1 MAISASVN
9 GSIAWQASAVH
20 YTDAAAAD
28 LNVPSG
34 DVGIASFAW
43 QNNNFQA
50 PATITDSGG
59 NVWTR
64 RINGTSPLTSSGF
77 NIKVAVYTSPIFPA
91 GDATW
96 NMAMVDA
103 SGSNYSLDNITASVQ
118 FFSGFPAG
126 SAAIDVAAWT
136 GAIPSSAFTTTTAAE
151 LVAYVAHGYGSDIT
165 PDTGYTEG
173 IDSTRLA
180 IHWKEV
186 SAIQT
191 AATVTPGN
199 CSAVGVITLTA
210 ASAGPVITGPSGSA
224 TGPTHATVSCS
235 TDTSGVDLYH
245 LILPAATAA
254 PADAAALIANGS
266 AVAHT
271 VSATGAQSYNL
282 TGLTT
287 NTAVKVHFAQA
298 GSNVASSASFT
309 PNTLA
314 SSGTLSAQTGTA
326 GGGIT
331 WAGVTPQSQLTNTG
345 NGSGSWSIVSSAGFT
360 VAPSI
365 NATTGVPSGGTL
377 AAAGSYAP
385 QIRYTDSSTVPAAQT
400 ITHTLSLTVS
410 SGGGGDTTA
419 PSITSTG
426 TGGTNGPFSA
436 TVAENSTATFIT
448 FTSDEALASVTKA
461 GTNGASYTLAGT
473 GLTRTLARTSGFDYE
488 AWVLAGSVPE
498 VVTLAFADAAA
509 NVRNVTVNISPTNV
523 NELPS
528 APTIGTATAGDQ
540 TVSIA
545 FTAPVN
551 TGKPTITGYT
561 ATLSP
566 GGITKTGASS
576 PIVFGA
582 GDGVVNDTA
591 YTGVVK
597 ATNSEG
603 IGPDSSASNSVT
615 PTAGAPTGATINSQ
629 PLANNNNVLLPDTLL
644 LWVGVRDFLTGDPVA
659 LHTSIT
665 TDSSAQFSLYDAAL
679 NVAGRYLVDWVTE
692 DFQHGRAEAVGE

>member
-1 MAISASVN
+1 MSTILQDLLDGTGALSTHTPNIGSASWVL
-9 GSIAWQASAVH
+9 V
-20 YTDAAAAD
+20 
-28 LNVPSG
+28 
-34 DVGIASFAW
+34 
-43 QNNNFQA
+43 
-50 PATITDSGG
+50 SGG
-59 NVWTR
+59 EL
-64 RINGTSPLTSSGF
+64 IL
-77 NIKVAVYTSPIFPA
+77 
-91 GDATW
+91 
-96 NMAMVDA
+96 
-103 SGSNYSLDNITASVQ
+103 SGSNT
-118 FFSGFPAG
+118 AG
-126 SAAIDVAAWT
+126 SATPNTETVYTYDVPAGTAACQAVADFYFSNGDST
-136 GAIPSSAFTTTTAAE
+136 SSAVLRINLQPDGTHYALVLQGNGNLWLMYFDGTAFVVLETYSGLSPSTMPGWWRLDLAHDGAGNFVANTWSSSNRADLGNGPNHNMIDNAGVDGLARITVPGKMGIAVRNAVFGGVLSPGFT
-151 LVAYVAHGYGSDIT
+151 
-165 PDTGYTEG
+165 
-173 IDSTRLA
+173 DSA
-180 IHWKEV
+180 V
-186 SAIQT
+186 SGPIISTAIQT
-191 AATVTPGN
+191 
-199 CSAVGVITLTA
+199 LTA
-210 ASAGPVITGPSGSA
+210 VNRTTAGVTLVSG
-224 TGPTHATVSCS
+224 
-235 TDTSGVDLYH
+235 
-245 LILPAATAA
+245 
-254 PADAAALIANGS
+254 
-266 AVAHT
+266 
-271 VSATGAQSYNL
+271 
-282 TGLTT
+282 TT
-287 NTAVKVHFAQA
+287 
-298 GSNVASSASFT
+298 
-309 PNTLA
+309 
-314 SSGTLSAQTGTA
+314 SGTLYALARTGGSAA
-326 GGGIT
+326 LAAPIISGG
-331 WAGVTPQSQLTNTG
+331 QS
-345 NGSGSWSIVSSAGFT
+345 
-360 VAPSI
+360 
-365 NATTGVPSGGTL
+365 NATTGSG
-377 AAAGSYAP
+377 AK
-385 QIRYTDSSTVPAAQT
+385 TVPNTVLATGTANQYVDMVYVDATNGTSNVVTVGPITTASALSFSGTIGTQTVTSGDVVDIDLSSYWSGTGFGSLAYSSIGASIAGTGLSINSSGRLVGTAGAATSISGVQFRKADSGSPVSQADSNAFTLT
-400 ITHTLSLTVS
+400 IT